1 MKGGV
6 KIQMLPPGLPRHH
19 PAAVMEQKANFFS
32 PTYKIIQNGLSRQ
45 IPFIGNNHIQQQML
59 PAERS
64 ARSDPGLLRLQTHG
78 EGAFGPFVAISEINI
93 RARITINNKTASHY
107 SRSDT
112 NVIYLKTCASGPF

>member
-19 PAAVMEQKANFFS
+19 PAVVMEQKANFYS

-45 IPFIGNNHIQQQML
+45 IPFIGNNQIQML

-78 EGAFGPFVAISEINI
+78 EGGAFGPFVAISEIYI
-93 RARITINNKTASHY
+93 S
-107 SRSDT
+107 SRLGDPCQ
-112 NVIYLKTCASGPF
+112 NHH